1 MARLASGGNDVISR
15 CLRATG
21 RHRPE
26 FENSGEIIRVG
37 PTMAQDPNDY
47 KKLFKIGSGCF
58 GTISLGVHTHSN
70 ARVVIRETSLEDS
83 SKEALENI
91 ERVSREIRICR
102 LLCHPDIIRFKAAF
116 IRDDS
121 VWSVTELMTHRS
133 ARDILTTVYP
143 SGLPE
148 LVIRA
153 ILRPIL
159 SAVDY
164 LHTRAGII
172 HRSVAAH
179 HILLGLCSAT
189 DVPLVKL
196 SGFHYCVSAVSEG
209 RHLRKLHDFP
219 PHSTRILCWLAPEVL
234 RQNVKGYNTK
244 SDIYSLGIAACELAN
259 GEVPFDKMATTQVLN
274 YKLKESCRPFPYD
287 NDHSPTE
294 ERNIREWRAGS
305 EGSAEAW
312 AQRKSFYHH
321 RTFSPSFHD
330 FVSLAL
336 TDDQDDRPSAAALL
350 AHSFAKS
357 SKKSTTINPLFSLL
371 KSLQSVIDQTGHAGD
386 PLSPVPP
393 RPHPLARAPIVRSE
407 SDLSAAW
414 DFD

>member
-1 MARLASGGNDVISR
+1 MD
-15 CLRATG
+15 
-21 RHRPE
+21 
-26 FENSGEIIRVG
+26 NSGEIIRAG
-37 PTMAQDPNDY
+37 SPMLPDAHEY
-47 KKLFKIGSGCF
+47 KVLCKIGSGCF
-58 GTISLGVHTHSN
+58 GTISLAVHTPSRT
-70 ARVVIRETSLEDS
+70 RVAIRQTSLEES
-83 SKEALENI
+83 TKESLETI

-116 IRDDS
+116 IREDS
-121 VWSVTELMTHRS
+121 VWSITELMTHRS
-133 ARDILTTVYP
+133 ARDVLTTVYP

-159 SAVDY
+159 SAIDY
-164 LHTRAGII
+164 LHSRAGII
-172 HRSVAAH
+172 HRSIAAH
-179 HILLGLCSAT
+179 HILLGLNSFS

-196 SGFHYCVSAVSEG
+196 SGFHYCVSAVDEG
-209 RHLRKLHDFP
+209 RHLRKLHEFP

-274 YKLKESCRPFPYD
+274 YKLKESCKPFPYD
-287 NDHSPTE
+287 NDHPPTE
-294 ERNIREWRAGS
+294 ERNVREWRTGT
-305 EGSAEAW
+305 EGCAEAW
-312 AQRKSFYHH
+312 AQRKAFYHH

-330 FVSLAL
+330 LVSSAL
-336 TDDQDDRPSAAALL
+336 TDEQDDRPSAASLL
-350 AHSFAKS
+350 LHAFAKP
-357 SKKSTTINPLFSLL
+357 SKRSHTANPLFSLL
-371 KSLQSVIDQTGHAGD
+371 KSLPSVVDQLGESGD
-386 PLSPVPP
+386 ALSPVPP

-414 DFD
+414 DFE